1 MNLNGQFFYVRI
13 KEAVGPLTLEELLGQ
28 NISAKTLIWTKGM
41 KNWQMIE
48 SLPIILS
55 KFEEKKIQPPVSKL
69 INEKDEPDTG
79 ISSLVDT
86 DEPDTGISSLVDTD
100 EPTTGISSLVDTDVP
115 TTGISSLVDTDVPTT
130 GISSLGTNDEKLV
143 INQGE
148 KSVSKLHGLSLGEV
162 IELKGEKYTINKII
176 SEGTG
181 EGSVYLITNLNKEK
195 LVLKLYKDFE
205 NPKHEPNPEALMRIK
220 DIDNPDILKLH
231 DFGVGEHKFKG
242 KFCFEISDFAAGGDL
257 LSISDFPK
265 KFTLEYIEK
274 QFIPEIFNGIKA
286 LHDKR
291 IYHCDL
297 KPSNIFYLDENQN
310 DLIIGD
316 YGSAATFDMKF
327 ENEIG
332 DFSTVKGTKYYT
344 ANEQLRNHV
353 SEKNDYYSF
362 GIILLHLLY
371 PNEFTDGKNFRNVS
385 PDKFQDI
392 SNRQT
397 RNKKIINF
405 KEEFKRV
412 NVLIEGLTLNYY
424 ENRFGKT
431 EVEKW
436 LKGETLIVNYGSN
449 AIRPV
454 KCLGGKIIRT
464 ETDFID
470 YIKNDETW
478 YENLFENR
486 VLFDELLRWLLD
498 YRDAETS
505 NLFAETHKFY
515 VILGKDYLKEALIRF
530 FQPETPIRIL
540 TKHFDFYNPSVNLK
554 DEVEKFIAELDVIWK
569 FTDIKDI
576 RFYIFQM
583 EFSLRKMTLS
593 ENFTTNAL
601 VDKILAVFGIQHKS
615 FANLQTEIHK
625 KLNVRSADLS
635 REYLLNLF
643 YSFNSERSFSDYKNK
658 YHINKEEV
666 AMFFIKNPNYFNDEK
681 LKIERNIFLI
691 KNNLINLSSYD
702 YNSFVFEIF
711 KSKCDSKIEFTSLS
725 FDKYRNFSVKYKYY
739 KSLNSFMIAN
749 GIDVNLTN
757 LSDNNLVHNQSRDL
771 FQPFHVFAG
780 VVLNELSLKHN
791 ISTLKKDDIIS
802 FHKQFILASIKRYL
816 YIYFGQFL
824 ALIILLP
831 TIYYMY
837 LILTNKLNF

>member
-1 MNLNGQFFYVRI
+1 MNLNGHFFYVRN
-13 KEAVGPLTLEELLGQ
+13 KEAVGPLTLDELLGQ
-28 NISAKTLIWTKGM
+28 NISAKTYIWIKGM
-41 KNWQMIE
+41 ENWQMIE
-48 SLPIILS
+48 SLPFILS
-55 KFEEKKIQPPVSKL
+55 KFKEKKIQPQILKL
-69 INEKDEPDTG
+69 NNEKDELENIISLLGDTNEPTG
-79 ISSLVDT
+79 IISLGDT
-86 DEPDTGISSLVDTD
+86 YEPTGNVSLKDTD
-100 EPTTGISSLVDTDVP
+100 EPTGI
-115 TTGISSLVDTDVPTT
+115 I
-130 GISSLGTNDEKLV
+130 
-143 INQGE
+143 QGE
-148 KSVSKLHGLSLGEV
+148 NSRSKLHGLSLGDV

-181 EGSVYLITNLNKEK
+181 EGSVYLITNKNKDK
-195 LVLKLYKDFE
+195 LALKLYKNFE
-205 NPKHEPNPEALMRIK
+205 NPKDEPNPEALMRVK
-220 DIDNPDILKLH
+220 NIDNPDILKLH
-231 DFGVGEHKFKG
+231 DFGVGEHKFRD
-242 KFCFEISDFAAGGDL
+242 KFCFEITDFAAGGDL
-257 LSISDFPK
+257 LRISDFQN

-297 KPSNIFYLDENQN
+297 KPGNIFYLDENQN

-316 YGSAATFDMKF
+316 YGSAKTFDMEF
-327 ENEIG
+327 ENEVG
-332 DFSTVKGTKYYT
+332 DVSTVKGTQYYT
-344 ANEQLRNHV
+344 ANEQLKGHV

-371 PNEFTDGKNFRNVS
+371 PNEFTDGKNFRKVS
-385 PDKFQDI
+385 LDKFQAI

-436 LKGETLIVNYGSN
+436 LKGETLIVNYGINESN
-449 AIRPV
+449 ANRPV
-454 KCLGGKIIRT
+454 KCLGGKIIQT
-464 ETDFID
+464 EIDFID
-470 YIKNDETW
+470 YIKSDESW
-478 YENLFENR
+478 YDNLFENR
-486 VLFDELLRWLLD
+486 ILSDELLRWLLD

-505 NLFAETHKFY
+505 NLFSETHKYY
-515 VILGKDYLKEALIRF
+515 VILGKNYLKEALIRF
-530 FQPETPIRIL
+530 FKPETPILID
-540 TKHFDFYNPSVNLK
+540 TKVFDFYNPSVNLK

-593 ENFTTNAL
+593 ENFVANAL
-601 VDKILAVFGIQHKS
+601 VDKILAVFGIEHKS

-625 KLNVRSADLS
+625 KLDVKSVDMS
-635 REYLLNLF
+635 REHLLNLF
-643 YSFNSERSFSDYKNK
+643 YTFNSQRSFSDYKNN
-658 YHINKEEV
+658 YHTNIEDV
-666 AMFFIKNPNYFNDEK
+666 GMFFIKEPSYFNDEK
-681 LKIERNIFLI
+681 LKIERNIFLT
-691 KNNLINLSSYD
+691 KNNLIYLLSYD

-711 KSKCDSKIEFTSLS
+711 KLKSDSKIDFISLS

-739 KSLNSFMIAN
+739 KSLNSFLVGN
-749 GIDVNLTN
+749 GIDVNLIN
-757 LSDNNLVHNQSRDL
+757 ISDIDLVYYQRKKV
-771 FQPFHVFAG
+771 FQPFSIFAK

-791 ISTLKKDDIIS
+791 IATLKKDDITN
-802 FHKQFILASIKRYL
+802 FHKHFILESIKRYL
-816 YIYFGQFL
+816 YIYSGQFL
-824 ALIILLP
+824 ALIILLT

-837 LILTNKLNF
+837 LILTNNLSF